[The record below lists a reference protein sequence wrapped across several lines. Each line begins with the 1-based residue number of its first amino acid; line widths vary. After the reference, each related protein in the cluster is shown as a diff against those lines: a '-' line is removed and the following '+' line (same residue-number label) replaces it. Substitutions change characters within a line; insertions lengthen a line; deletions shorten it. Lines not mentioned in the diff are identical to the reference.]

1 VKPRGWC
8 GAAWALLLLTGCDAL
23 NPRPGPIRAMEPRPN
38 PPAVSAVPTP
48 QARLRQAPWLTRFW
62 DELTPS
68 QRRRVLARLRRSPFP
83 SSPAEAPATWDV
95 MGLPTREALIFG
107 RPLPRPDTG
116 ATVAGGQ

>member
-1 VKPRGWC
+1 
-8 GAAWALLLLTGCDAL
+8 LTGCDAL

-38 PPAVSAVPTP
+38 PPVATSPTTP

-68 QRRRVLARLRRSPFP
+68 QRRRVMARLRRGPSPT
-83 SSPAEAPATWDV
+83 SAAEAPATWDV

-107 RPLPRPDTG
+107 SPPPRPDTT
-116 ATVAGGQ
+116 ATVAAGQ